1 VSGDDVVCCAIVS
14 STPYTSE
21 EILLHGKERLADF
34 KVPAHIESRESLP
47 KSPAGKIL
55 RGQL

>member
-1 VSGDDVVCCAIVS
+1 LPAWAIGLLS
-14 STPYTSE
+14 RPQRAL
-21 EILLHGKERLADF
+21 LLHGKEGLADF
-34 KVPAHIESRESLP
+34 KVPAHIEFRESLP